1 MNPLNGGDLFLL
13 LMSSTVVKLS
23 YRSGNK
29 NQLDD
34 HEGRMKSGGNM
45 QTRPLAITGVLSL
58 AALSLAALTVGRGKA
73 PPAAPAPQAVT
84 VAEVSQREITEWDEF
99 TGRLQAVDAVEIRP
113 RVSGYIKRVSFAEG
127 QEVKKGEV
135 LFQIDPRPYEADL
148 ARAEA
153 ELEGARSA
161 SSLAKSEKQRASTLV
176 DAQAI
181 SREEY
186 DSRTSAEAQGG
197 ATVRAAEA
205 ALRTAR
211 LNLEWTRVRS
221 PIAGRVSNALV
232 TAGNLVQ
239 AGPPAGA
246 VLTTVVSVDSM
257 YLYFDSD
264 EQTYLRYAGRA
275 RSSGGSNWRTA
286 RLPVYLGLANES
298 GFPHEGRLDFVDNQ
312 VDPASGTIRT
322 RAVFSNRSRALTP
335 GLFARV
341 KLVGTQKTNAT
352 LIRDAAIGTDQDRK
366 FVLVL
371 GPGDTLAYRP
381 IVPGRLTDGLRIVT
395 SGLKPGER
403 IVVNGLMRVRPGM
416 KVAPTLAPMVA
427 PDSTTPV
434 AER

>member
-1 MNPLNGGDLFLL
+1 MLSRRLAVPGALL
-13 LMSSTVVKLS
+13 LTGLS
-23 YRSGNK
+23 F
-29 NQLDD
+29 
-34 HEGRMKSGGNM
+34 
-45 QTRPLAITGVLSL
+45 
-58 AALSLAALTVGRGKA
+58 AALNLSRAKE
-73 PPAAPAPQAVT
+73 PPAAPPLQAVT
-84 VAEVSQREITEWDEF
+84 VAEVPEREITEWDEF
-99 TGRLQAVDAVEIRP
+99 TGRLEAVDQVEIRP
-113 RVSGYIKRVSFAEG
+113 RVSGYIRRITFNEG
-127 QEVKKGEV
+127 NGVKQGQV
-135 LFQIDPRPYEADL
+135 LFEIDPRPYQADL

-153 ELEGARSA
+153 ELARARSA
-161 SSLAKSEKQRASTLV
+161 AALAESEVQRAGKLV
-176 DAQAI
+176 NVQAI
-181 SREEY
+181 SREEF
-186 DSRTSAEAQGG
+186 DSRTSAKAQGG

-205 ALRTAR
+205 AVQTAR

-239 AGPPAGA
+239 AGPPAGE

-275 RSSGGSNWRTA
+275 RTAGGTNWRTA

-341 KLVGTQKTNAT
+341 KLVGTEKTNAT
-352 LIRDAAIGTDQDRK
+352 LVRDAAIGTDQDRK
-366 FVLVL
+366 FVLVV

-381 IVPGRLTDGLRIVT
+381 VVPGRLIDGLRIVT
-395 SGLKPGER
+395 SGLEPGER
-403 IVVNGLMRVRPGM
+403 VVVNGLMRVRPGM
-416 KVAPTLAPMVA
+416 KVAPTLTAMV